1 MMHKDPNHPELARE
15 SQDVESPP
23 QRSEDS
29 VHFTGRGGVANAY
42 IPTITTGTGEE
53 QRRRGSLVGGV
64 LDAQSLSDRGSSKDR
79 GGEAT
84 AAAAVVAAGPSTD
97 QKKEVAD
104 LRP

>member
-1 MMHKDPNHPELARE
+1 MCGLL
-15 SQDVESPP
+15 
-23 QRSEDS
+23 
-29 VHFTGRGGVANAY
+29 GGVANAY

-79 GGEAT
+79 SGEAT
-84 AAAAVVAAGPSTD
+84 AAAAIVVAAGPSTD